1 MDTVKETR
9 PSFSD
14 EPVQLSPESV
24 ASADHPAIAR
34 AINEL
39 LRDQDIS
46 SAFSNFVS
54 HSSAVD

>member
-1 MDTVKETR
+1 MDTVKESR
-9 PSFSD
+9 PSLWD

-34 AINEL
+34 AIDEL
-39 LRDQDIS
+39 LRDQDTS
-46 SAFSNFVS
+46 AAFSNFVS